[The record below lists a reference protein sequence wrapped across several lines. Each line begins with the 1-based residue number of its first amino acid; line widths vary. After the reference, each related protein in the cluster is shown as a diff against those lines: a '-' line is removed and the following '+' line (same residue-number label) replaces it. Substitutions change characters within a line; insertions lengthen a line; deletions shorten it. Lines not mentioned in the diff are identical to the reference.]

1 MPQACEESLLCVYV
15 CLCVRVHVHM
25 EEVGAYEMCS
35 VSPHVWEC
43 MVYMCAV
50 CVCACTRGVYGVVGV
65 CKCAARVVSV
75 HVNVWCVYV
84 CEYGAYMGECVCMCG
99 AVCGIHV
106 VWVCVVCGM
115 RYAGMCTQCVM

>member
-1 MPQACEESLLCVYV
+1 M
-15 CLCVRVHVHM
+15 
-25 EEVGAYEMCS
+25 
-35 VSPHVWEC
+35 
-43 MVYMCAV
+43 
-50 CVCACTRGVYGVVGV
+50 GVYGVHV
-65 CKCAARVVSV
+65 CGMCVCMHARCVWCGGCVARVVSV

-84 CEYGAYMGECVCMCG
+84 CEYGVYMGECVCVCG